1 MKIILTGP
9 TGHIGSNVL
18 KTALAHPD
26 ITSIIAFSRRALPYS
41 PPDPENKLRVV
52 VQTNFTEYSDETL
65 KACAGAEACIWGMGV
80 GNSEK
85 SRSVIVDS
93 TVAAAKAF
101 IDGKLAGEGKKLR
114 FVLLSGM
121 FVEKD
126 HEKKLWFMTEGRRI
140 RGEAELELIRLQ
152 KEHPDALVVHI
163 ARPGVVTATNSLFPA
178 LLEPLARFINIDDL
192 AAKMVDTAING
203 HTTQLLEQDV
213 LRDDGK
219 RLRKQALSDAR

>member
-18 KTALAHPD
+18 KAALAHPD
-26 ITSIIAFSRRALPYS
+26 ITSIIAFSRRQLPTA
-41 PPDPENKLRVV
+41 PPDPEKKLRVV
-52 VQTNFTEYSDETL
+52 VQTDFTKYSDETL
-65 KACAGAEACIWGMGV
+65 KVCAGAQACIWGMGV

-101 IDGKLAGEGKKLR
+101 IDGQLAGEGKKLR

-126 HEKKLWFMTEGRRI
+126 QEKKLWFMTEGRRI
-140 RGEAELELIRLQ
+140 RGEAELELMKMQ
-152 KEHPDALVVHI
+152 KEHPEAFIAYV

-178 LLEPLARFINIDDL
+178 LLEPLARFINVDDL

-203 HTTQLLEQDV
+203 HTTQMLEQDV
-213 LRDDGK
+213 LRDEGK
-219 RLRKQALSDAR
+219 RLRKQALVDSR